1 MSSHLDRFDQNIARV
16 DNLCNLFETVKE
28 SKKRPTVKEGDI
40 LRAAVVFLH
49 SALENYLRSTI
60 AYLSPHQK
68 IVPKSFIWERYL
80 NFLRKKFPI

>member
-1 MSSHLDRFDQNIARV
+1 MSNHFDRFDQNIARV

-49 SALENYLRSTI
+49 SALENYLGCI
-60 AYLSPHQK
+60 
-68 IVPKSFIWERYL
+68 
-80 NFLRKKFPI
+80 